1 MKPTTAAAF
10 AFVSLIHKFINSTS
24 TNCFRFIKIKK
35 YYNCIFSIECNLRK
49 HGAVTNQFPSILFQR
64 QENWL
69 RNWIGWPAVWRKRQ
83 AKPTKKINFINLIC
97 WWRQLERPQFSL
109 IQSKE
114 IWLIEENWLPPCF
127 LCLPSSINKEK
138 IFHLLIGLPGGEE
151 KKSIKWSCL
160 HSFKRMPLHWLTFLP
175 SAVFDFIPN
184 SFFSIQEEGLI
195 GLFAGGAHNP
205 LSSSKTANPIN
216 PKERQALREDRRRLL

>member
-1 MKPTTAAAF
+1 MYWMEGIGLPSLHQHFIFLHSHSRRIK
-10 AFVSLIHKFINSTS
+10 FVDVVQLKE
-24 TNCFRFIKIKK
+24 IKK

-175 SAVFDFIPN
+175 SAVFDFI
-184 SFFSIQEEGLI
+184 
-195 GLFAGGAHNP
+195 HY
-205 LSSSKTANPIN
+205 SS
-216 PKERQALREDRRRLL
+216 LLN